1 MDVSADILFTRWI
14 LTQIHVSV
22 APCLMF
28 EKPAAYIFSYDTSVS
43 LTEKEKKKS
52 N

>member
-1 MDVSADILFTRWI
+1 MDTDTDSY
-14 LTQIHVSV
+14 VSV

-43 LTEKEKKKS
+43 FTEKEKK
-52 N
+52 NNPTDVTFLQTQ